1 VVTFAGLDWVVFG
14 LFVGLIFAL
23 GFSVKLREASAL
35 QFLAAGRAL
44 SLPLFVATL
53 VATWYG
59 GILGI
64 AESVKYFGLGTI
76 LLMGV
81 PYYVF
86 ALVYALVYAKRVREA
101 DQISIPERL
110 FLRYGKWPAIL
121 GAGLVF
127 LLGVPAP
134 HVLMI
139 GDLLQALTHFPEGT
153 RFVKEACVIGGTL
166 IGTLFLYKGGLLAD
180 ARASTIAFVMMYV
193 GFAVIVFSCLAQF
206 PPMATWGVLENKDLL
221 RFDGGQAWP
230 AIVSFFILGAWTLID
245 PGFHQ
250 RVASAKTP
258 ETGQRG
264 IFVAILFW
272 MVFDILTVST
282 GMYAISLLPQ
292 IAPGAMPALEA
303 NPRLFFP
310 ALGQA
315 VLPPGLKAVFF
326 CGMFGTILSAMVG
339 YSLVSGAS
347 FGRELVC
354 RLKPGLDETK
364 WSRIGIGVASV
375 TAIALAL
382 KIDSVVA
389 LWYSWG
395 GCVIGA
401 ILVPVTLSYG
411 IGRWRLQPVVI
422 AASMAAGFLASFG
435 WLIYTLN
442 NGNLYQEITLTFGY
456 TQTKFS
462 LGTLLPSL
470 LVSLIVLG
478 IGSLIART
486 PHDERRADGRAAS

>member
-1 VVTFAGLDWVVFG
+1 MTFAPLDWIVFG
-14 LFVGLIFAL
+14 LFVALILSL
-23 GFSVKLREASAL
+23 GFSVKLRDASAL
-35 QFLAAGRAL
+35 QFLAAGRSL

-64 AESVKYFGLGTI
+64 AESVTYYGLGT
-76 LLMGV
+76 LLIMGV

-86 ALVYALVYAKRVREA
+86 ALIYALIYAKRVREA

-110 FLRYGKWPAIL
+110 ALRYGKGPAL
-121 GAGLVF
+121 TGAALVF

-134 HVLMI
+134 HALMI
-139 GDLLQALTHFPEGT
+139 GDLIQALTNLPLWQ
-153 RFVKEACVIGGTL
+153 CVLAGVVL
-166 IGTLFLYKGGLLAD
+166 GTLFLYKGGLLAD

-193 GFAVIVFSCLAQF
+193 GFAIIVFTCLAKY
-206 PPMATWGVLENKDLL
+206 PPAETWSRVGNKDFLTIT
-221 RFDGGQAWP
+221 GGQSWP

-250 RVASAKTP
+250 RVASAKDP
-258 ETGQRG
+258 ATGQKG
-264 IFVAILFW
+264 IFIAILFW
-272 MVFDILTVST
+272 MLFDALTIST
-282 GMYAISLLPQ
+282 GMYALTLLPEL
-292 IAPGAMPALEA
+292 PA
-303 NPRLFFP
+303 NPRLIFP

-326 CGMFGTILSAMVG
+326 CGMFGTILSALVG

-347 FGRELVC
+347 FGREIVC
-354 RLKPGLDETK
+354 RMNPARNATLWT
-364 WSRIGIGVASV
+364 RVGIAVSTVVAIV
-375 TAIALAL
+375 LAL
-382 KIDSVVA
+382 SINSVVA

-411 IGRWRLQPVVI
+411 IGQWRIKPSL
-422 AASMAAGFLASFG
+422 AGFSMAAAFLASFA
-435 WLIYTLN
+435 WLVISISQN
-442 NGNLYQEITLTFGY
+442 NLYQVITLNFGY
-456 TQTKFS
+456 TQVEFG

-470 LVSLIVLG
+470 LVSLLVLG

-486 PHDERRADGRAAS
+486 PHDERRADGSEPGSAAD

>member
-1 VVTFAGLDWVVFG
+1 MVTFAGLDWVVFG
-14 LFVGLIFAL
+14 LFVGLILAL

-59 GILGI
+59 GILGM
-64 AESVKYFGLGTI
+64 AESVMYFGLGTI

-86 ALVYALVYAKRVREA
+86 ALIYALVYAKRVREA

-110 FLRYGKWPAIL
+110 ALRYGKWPAVV

-139 GDLLQALTHFPEGT
+139 GDLIYALTKLDPT
-153 RFVKEACVIGGTL
+153 LCVIAGTL
-166 IGTLFLYKGGLLAD
+166 LGTAFLYKGGLLAD

-193 GFAVIVFSCLAQF
+193 GFAVIVVTCLRQF
-206 PPMATWGVLENKDLL
+206 PPGPTWGVLGEGDPNLL
-221 RFDGGQAWP
+221 KFTGGQAWP
-230 AIVSFFILGAWTLID
+230 AIASFFILGAWTLID

-250 RVASAKTP
+250 RVASAKDP
-258 ETGQRG
+258 ATGQKG
-264 IFVAILFW
+264 IFIAILFW
-272 MVFDILTVST
+272 MVFDMLTVST
-282 GMYAISLLPQ
+282 GMYAMTKLEPTVLASLVD
-292 IAPGAMPALEA
+292 PASDFY
-303 NPRLFFP
+303 NPRLLFP
-310 ALGQA
+310 ALGEA
-315 VLPPGLKAVFF
+315 VLPSGLKAVFF
-326 CGMFGTILSAMVG
+326 CGMFGTILSALVG

-347 FGRELVC
+347 FGRELIC
-354 RLKPGLDETK
+354 RLKPSLDETK
-364 WSRIGIGVASV
+364 WSRIGIGVSSV
-375 TAIALAL
+375 VAIGLAL
-382 KIDSVVA
+382 SIDSVVA

-411 IGRWRLQPVVI
+411 IGRWRVRGPVVGW
-422 AASMAAGFLASFG
+422 SMGVAFLAAFG
-435 WLIYTLN
+435 WMLYGVSQGNSLLNVTLS
-442 NGNLYQEITLTFGY
+442 FGY
-456 TQTKFS
+456 TQTTFS

-470 LVSLIVLG
+470 VVSLVVLG
-478 IGSLIART
+478 VGTLIART
-486 PHDERRADGRAAS
+486 PDDERRADGTAAG